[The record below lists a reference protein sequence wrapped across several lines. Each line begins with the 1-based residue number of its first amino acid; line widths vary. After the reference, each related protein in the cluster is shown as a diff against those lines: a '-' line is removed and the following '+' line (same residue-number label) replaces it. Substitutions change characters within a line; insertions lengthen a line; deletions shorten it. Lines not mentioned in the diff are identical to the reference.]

1 MKQIDTQS
9 LNDLWG
15 GQFFYNIPHFCLPS
29 RKGALRT
36 FVRKPAILQL
46 MGGDQKRLTGAWKTM
61 SCNS

>member
-9 LNDLWG
+9 LNDLRG

-36 FVRKPAILQL
+36 FVGKPAILQL
-46 MGGDQKRLTGAWKTM
+46 MGGDQKRLTGA
-61 SCNS
+61 